1 MATVKGHAYNSARS
15 ALILAG
21 SKSAGKSHPKHPPD
35 KDYPEDHGKGLLREA
50 RDEFRVTDKD
60 LEGNV
65 SGMTRTHHDA
75 IHSAAGKMGI
85 GSW

>member
-1 MATVKGHAYNSARS
+1 MATIKGHAYNSARS
-15 ALILAG
+15 QLVTAG
-21 SKSAGKSHPKHPPD
+21 SNSARASHVKHPPD
-35 KDYPEDHGKGLLREA
+35 KSFPDDHGKALLREA
-50 RDEFRVTDKD
+50 RDEFRNTDKD